1 MFIVHEHINVAKIPV
16 DQAAALYQKHA
27 DWFIRHFN
35 QGHFVLGGPYV
46 DIPDSGLFLA
56 NLPSR
61 EELDA
66 VLSEDVYSKDD
77 MASYEIHEFQVSMAA
92 TITPEV

>member
-16 DQAAALYQKHA
+16 DQAEALYQKHA

-66 VLSEDVYSKDD
+66 VLS
-77 MASYEIHEFQVSMAA
+77 
-92 TITPEV
+92 

>member
-16 DQAAALYQKHA
+16 DQAEALYQKHA

-66 VLSEDVYSKDD
+66 VLSEDVYSK
-77 MASYEIHEFQVSMAA
+77 ETWPA
-92 TITPEV
+92 TKSTSSKFPWQRR